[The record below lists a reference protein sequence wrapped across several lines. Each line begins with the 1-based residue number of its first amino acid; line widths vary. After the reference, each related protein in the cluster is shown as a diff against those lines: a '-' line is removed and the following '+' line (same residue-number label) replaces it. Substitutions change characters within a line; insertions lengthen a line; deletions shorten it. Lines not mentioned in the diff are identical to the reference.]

1 MSSVPTRQKVL
12 YLQSKFGSFAISSA
26 EVSSPATDE
35 VLIRVESTSLNP
47 VDWKMHT
54 YDLLVQNFPAILGSD
69 IAGVVEEL
77 GSKVT
82 KFAKGD
88 RV

>member
-1 MSSVPTRQKVL
+1 MSIPEQQKALVLPAKYAELVVQTVPVPKPGPGQLLVKI
-12 YLQSKFGSFAISSA
+12 A
-26 EVSSPATDE
+26 ATA
-35 VLIRVESTSLNP
+35 LNP

-54 YDLLVQNFPAILGSD
+54 YDLLVQKFPAILGSD